1 MLINMKKYS
10 RIIFLSIVLMVI
22 PTIIIFSAE
31 TPELGDPFSQ
41 SMSLKTEEIVG
52 LASYRRLQKNNY
64 IYNNPLVSGYISYLG
79 NKLSMSIMDDD
90 RKYTYF
96 VVRSEQVNA
105 FAIPGGY
112 IGLNAGLINLTSSEA
127 QLAGVVAH
135 EISHVKLRH
144 SAEMIANMS
153 LNNIPM
159 WAGII
164 AGIFAGNAEA
174 SMAALRLG
182 IGQSSQ
188 MSINLIR
195 ENEIEADDYGIE
207 IMTRSNYDLEEM
219 SNFFKTMGNVSGEI
233 QRELSYLS
241 THPMYENRISHI
253 QNKAKLQ
260 NNPIQNSTEDY
271 FFVKTIL
278 EVDAISDINY
288 SLKNISSNSVINKY
302 KKSLLYFK
310 KSDYKKA
317 EREIELAYRDNINNI
332 YITILYAKI
341 LAEQKKL
348 DKSLSI
354 LNNIKNIYPHNEI
367 ISFTIS
373 EILIENNLNLQY
385 AEKLMSPIKQT
396 YSLNPDYLRLAS
408 KLHTLN
414 NNLYKSSLLLSDY
427 YVLLDDIGL
436 ALEVIDNAIRSS
448 EISNTQKKILS
459 SKKERIICE
468 NPRRLKPIFSEKDC
482 Y

>member
-10 RIIFLSIVLMVI
+10 RIIFLLIVLMVV

-41 SMSLKTEEIVG
+41 SMSLKAEQIVG
-52 LASYRRLQKNNY
+52 LASYKRLQRNNY

-79 NKLSMSIMDDD
+79 NKLSTSIMDDD

-219 SNFFKTMGNVSGEI
+219 SNFFKTMSNVSGEI
-233 QRELSYLS
+233 QREVSYLS

-271 FFVKTIL
+271 FFIKTIL

-317 EREIELAYRDNINNI
+317 EREIELAYRDNTNNI

-367 ISFTIS
+367 ISFTMS

-385 AEKLMSPIKQT
+385 AEKLMTPIKQT

-414 NNLYKSSLLLSDY
+414 NNLYESSLLLSDY
-427 YVLLDDIGL
+427 YVLLDDIPL
-436 ALEVIDNAIRSS
+436 AIEVIDNAIRSS